1 MKLKSKGVL
10 VTWAISAGPPRNHH
24 SVLCT
29 PMGPLRAVT
38 RVEVHK
44 QMFNKTVRQ
53 TQLPVAKN
61 L

>member
-44 QMFNKTVRQ
+44 QMFNKTVR
-53 TQLPVAKN
+53 
-61 L
+61 